1 MNSGI
6 VLIRKHRGKLV
17 SAALLMAL
25 AGWFLWAHR
34 ADLSRENLV
43 ERGRELHAAW
53 FIAAYF
59 ILPVLG
65 FPISILNLLAGVRFG
80 LGGGMALVSGG
91 TIFHHIAA
99 YRITHGWLRGRV
111 RAWLEKTG
119 RGIPP
124 IRKDHQA
131 LLTAIFAAIHGPP
144 YAPKLYLLALADI
157 PFHTYLWVGAPIY
170 IVFCLVPVGAGS
182 AVTDFNP
189 KWLFVLSALSIVMVL
204 AGWWLKRRFGSEIV
218 KPGDGDS
225 V

>member
-1 MNSGI
+1 MNHGI

-17 SAALLMAL
+17 SAALLLAL
-25 AGWFLWAHR
+25 VGWFLWEHR
-34 ADLSRENLV
+34 ADLSRETLV
-43 ERGRELHAAW
+43 NRGRELHAAW

-59 ILPVLG
+59 ILPVFG

-80 LGGGMALVSGG
+80 MGGGMLLISGG

-99 YRITHGWLRGRV
+99 YRITHGWLREPV

-124 IRKDHQA
+124 IRKDHQV

-157 PFHTYLWVGAPIY
+157 PFRIYLWVGAPIY
-170 IVFCLVPVGAGS
+170 ILFCLVPVGAGS
-182 AVTDFNP
+182 AVTDFSP
-189 KWLFVLSALSIVMVL
+189 KWLFALSALSIVMVL
-204 AGWWLKRRFGSEIV
+204 LGWWLKRRFGSEIV
-218 KPGDGDS
+218 KPDEGGS